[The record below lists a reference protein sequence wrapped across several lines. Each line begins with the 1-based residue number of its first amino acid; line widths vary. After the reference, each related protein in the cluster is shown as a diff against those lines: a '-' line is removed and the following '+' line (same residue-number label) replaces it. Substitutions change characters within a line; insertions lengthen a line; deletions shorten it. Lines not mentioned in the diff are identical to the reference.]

1 MNRPVN
7 RITPRLDAQHYQTFQ
22 IKAPISTHF
31 VERPCDGTGV
41 NCQAAEHGWKMTL
54 DLKTELGQ
62 RQARYIKYDSGRRYE
77 IAEQKD
83 GMVTLVFPG
92 GQPCFATH
100 RVRIDRPEIYAVRG
114 GDFRGN
120 PTGAVTRVHKKPEFW
135 VEEFALNQ
143 QKLSDIQK
151 KG

>member
-1 MNRPVN
+1 MRPVN
-7 RITPRLDAQHYQTFQ
+7 RITPRLGAEHYQTFQ
-22 IKAPISTHF
+22 IKAPKDTHF
-31 VERPCDGTGV
+31 RVVPCDGVPGR
-41 NCQAAEHGWKMTL
+41 CDASERGWKMTI
-54 DLKTELGQ
+54 DLNTDLGKQ
-62 RQARYIKYDSGRRYE
+62 QARYIKHQSGRRYE

-100 RVRIDRPEIYAVRG
+100 RVRNDRPEVYAVRG

-120 PTGAVTRVHKKPEFW
+120 PTRAITRVHKKPEFW

-143 QKLSDIQK
+143 EKISDIQK